1 MFAIE
6 SLKNQAQQLV
16 GEYNNV
22 YQAAAN
28 AVIQLHNFVQA
39 EQAAAAAYQA
49 TAASYENMIR
59 RMQAANAAYA
69 SNPYGSY
76 SYSGSDSS
84 GGGSSSGGGGG
95 NGSGGSGSG
104 SSSGRS
110 SNSASGNR
118 GGYAYYT
125 GSTGKVT
132 YTGHYRYASGGY
144 TGDWGTDDP
153 KLAWVDRKELVLN
166 KDDTKNF
173 LEGTYILREISASLE
188 GSLSNRMNNIGI
200 RSVNSKDK
208 DEIQQN
214 VHIDATFPNVDSKRE
229 IEEALSDL
237 VNLAAQRVLHR

>member
-39 EQAAAAAYQA
+39 EQQAAAAYQA

-59 RMQAANAAYA
+59 RMQAANAAYV
-69 SNPYGSY
+69 SNPLGNY
-76 SYSGSDSS
+76 SYSGGDSS
-84 GGGSSSGGGGG
+84 GGGGSSGSGGS
-95 NGSGGSGSG
+95 GSGGSGSG
-104 SSSGRS
+104 SSSGRG
-110 SNSASGNR
+110 SNSASGNK

-153 KLAWVDRKELVLN
+153 KLAFIDRKEIVLN

-173 LEGTYILREISASLE
+173 LEGTYILREISSSLE
-188 GSLSNRMNNIGI
+188 GSLNNRMNGIGI
-200 RSVNSKDK
+200 KFNNSKDK

-237 VNLAAQRVLHR
+237 VNLAAQRVLHK

>member
-6 SLKNQAQQLV
+6 SLRNQAQQLV
-16 GEYNNV
+16 GDYNNV

-39 EQAAAAAYQA
+39 EQKAAAAYQA

-69 SNPYGSY
+69 RNPLGTNGSY
-76 SYSGSDSS
+76 SSGSGNSS
-84 GGGSSSGGGGG
+84 GNGGGSNSSGNGGSSGSN
-95 NGSGGSGSG
+95 NGSKSNGKGSL
-104 SSSGRS
+104 
-110 SNSASGNR
+110 SNTGWHDWMHE
-118 GGYAYYT
+118 GGYAT
-125 GSTGKVT
+125 
-132 YTGHYRYASGGY
+132 GGY
-144 TGDWGTDDP
+144 TGDWGSDEG
-153 KLAWVDRKELVLN
+153 KIAILHEKEIVLN

-173 LEGTYILREISASLE
+173 LKGTYILREISSSLE
-188 GSLSNRMNNIGI
+188 GSLNNRMNGIGI
-200 RSVNSKDK
+200 RFNNSKNK

-237 VNLAAQRVLHR
+237 VNLAAQRVLRR

>member
-39 EQAAAAAYQA
+39 EQQAAAAYQA

-69 SNPYGSY
+69 SNPYGNY
-76 SYSGSDSS
+76 TYSGSDSS
-84 GGGSSSGGGGG
+84 GSGGGSGGGGG
-95 NGSGGSGSG
+95 GSNGGGGSPSRNSGSPSSSKTHVTSIYDGSG
-104 SSSGRS
+104 RVVRW
-110 SNSASGNR
+110 A
-118 GGYAYYT
+118 T
-125 GSTGKVT
+125 
-132 YTGHYRYASGGY
+132 GGY
-144 TGDWGTDDP
+144 TGDWGSDDP
-153 KLAWVDRKELVLN
+153 KLAWIDRKELVLN

-188 GSLSNRMNNIGI
+188 GSLNNRMNGIGI
-200 RSVNSKDK
+200 KFNNSKDK

-237 VNLAAQRVLHR
+237 VNLAAQRVLRK